1 MYEPYRFARPLDLT
15 LVTRPKLSVAVVIA
29 CRDGQEKLDL
39 VLASLVAQTYP
50 ASLMSVY
57 VIDDGSAKPLT
68 LPEVKPAKTTLISYK
83 NTPGKWGKTAA
94 TNDCVAKLR
103 QDVLWFVDADM
114 VFEPDHLAHH
124 MKWHHDNDDY
134 AVLGWK
140 RFVKNWSY
148 NPEALVTAL
157 KAGAFDLLHA
167 GHILMLKEAKS
178 VCDHLI
184 VALQINPT
192 LDRPDKNKPI
202 QSFYERW
209 TQLSSVKYVDEII
222 PYETEKELMTIL
234 QNNNID
240 IRILGDEYR
249 NKVFTGCNLEMEYFF
264 NKRTHKYSSTELRKR
279 LGSI

>member
-1 MYEPYRFARPLDLT
+1 MKIGLT
-15 LVTRPKLSVAVVIA
+15 
-29 CRDGQEKLDL
+29 
-39 VLASLVAQTYP
+39 AS
-50 ASLMSVY
+50 
-57 VIDDGSAKPLT
+57 
-68 LPEVKPAKTTLISYK
+68 
-83 NTPGKWGKTAA
+83 
-94 TNDCVAKLR
+94 
-103 QDVLWFVDADM
+103 
-114 VFEPDHLAHH
+114 
-124 MKWHHDNDDY
+124 
-134 AVLGWK
+134 
-140 RFVKNWSY
+140 
-148 NPEALVTAL
+148 
-157 KAGAFDLLHA
+157 AFDLLHA
-167 GHILMLKEAKS
+167 GHILMLKDAKS

-222 PYETEKELMTIL
+222 PYETERELMTIL

-240 IRILGDEYR
+240 IRIIGDEYR